1 MSALDRNEL
10 TLKYWRYNLQL
21 DSQFMEAIEYGE
33 LHPSNFSAFSNRYA
47 LLIQAIGAELDS
59 LFKFFCGFDLSAR
72 KSIYDYAGQILQNN
86 PNIVNQKIKLRQF
99 GLAIQPFQGW
109 DATHAAQSLS
119 WWSAFTNIKHNRSA
133 HIQESSQQNTLNILG
148 ALYLLEMLCLR
159 KISEATHEPDVYDIR
174 SNLFTLE
181 NWTTTPETIDDAFML
196 LADIIESDGSESDLK
211 FDA

>member
-10 TLKYWRYNLQL
+10 TLKYWRYYLQL
-21 DSQFMEAIEYGE
+21 ESLFMESIEYVE

-72 KSIYDYAGQILQNN
+72 KSISDYAGQILQNN

-99 GLAIQPFQGW
+99 GFEIQPFQGW

-133 HIQESSQQNTLNILG
+133 DIHESSQQNTVNILG

>member
-10 TLKYWRYNLQL
+10 TLKYWRYYLQL
-21 DSQFMEAIEYGE
+21 ESQFMESIEYVE

-59 LFKFFCGFDLSAR
+59 LFKFFCGFDLSGR
-72 KSIYDYAGQILQNN
+72 KNIADYAGQILQNN

-99 GLAIQPFQGW
+99 GFEIQPFEGW
-109 DATHAAQSLS
+109 NTTRAAQSLS
-119 WWSAFTNIKHNRSA
+119 WWITFTNIKHNRSA
-133 HIQESSQQNTLNILG
+133 HIQEASQQNTLNILG

-159 KISEATHEPDVYDIR
+159 KISETTHEPDVYDIR
-174 SNLFTLE
+174 SKLFMLE
-181 NWTTTPETIDDAFML
+181 NWTATPETIDDAFML
-196 LADIIESDGSESDLK
+196 LGDIIDSENPESDLR

>member
-1 MSALDRNEL
+1 VSTVDRNEL
-10 TLKYWRYNLQL
+10 TLKYWRYYLQL
-21 DSQFMEAIEYGE
+21 ESQFMESIEYVE
-33 LHPSNFSAFSNRYA
+33 LHSGNSSTFSNRYA

-59 LFKFFCGFDLSAR
+59 LFKLFCDFDLSAR
-72 KSIYDYAGQILQNN
+72 KSISDYASQILRNN

-99 GLAIQPFQGW
+99 GFEIQPFQGW
-109 DATHAAQSLS
+109 DATRAAQSLT

-133 HIQESSQQNTLNILG
+133 HIQEASQQNTLNILG

-159 KISEATHEPDVYDIR
+159 KISEITHEPDVYDTR

-181 NWTTTPETIDDAFML
+181 NWTSTPETTDNAFML
-196 LADIIESDGSESDLK
+196 LGDIIDSENPSSDLR

>member
-1 MSALDRNEL
+1 M
-10 TLKYWRYNLQL
+10 QL
-21 DSQFMEAIEYGE
+21 ESQFMESIEYVE

-72 KSIYDYAGQILQNN
+72 KSISDYAGQILQNN

-99 GLAIQPFQGW
+99 GFEIQPFQGW

>member
-10 TLKYWRYNLQL
+10 TLKYWRYYLQL
-21 DSQFMEAIEYGE
+21 ESQFMESIEYVE

-72 KSIYDYAGQILQNN
+72 KSISDYAGQILQSN

-99 GLAIQPFQGW
+99 GFEIQPFQGW

-133 HIQESSQQNTLNILG
+133 HIQEASQQNTLNILG

-174 SNLFTLE
+174 SKLFTLE
-181 NWTTTPETIDDAFML
+181 NWTTTPETIDDAFIL
-196 LADIIESDGSESDLK
+196 LVDIIESDGSESDLK

>member
-10 TLKYWRYNLQL
+10 TLKYWRYYLQL
-21 DSQFMEAIEYGE
+21 ESQFMESIEYVE

-59 LFKFFCGFDLSAR
+59 LFKFFCGFYLSER
-72 KSIYDYAGQILQNN
+72 KNISNYAGQILQNN

-99 GLAIQPFQGW
+99 GFEIQPFQGW

-119 WWSAFTNIKHNRSA
+119 WWSTFTNIKHNRSA

>member
-1 MSALDRNEL
+1 
-10 TLKYWRYNLQL
+10 
-21 DSQFMEAIEYGE
+21 MESIEYVE

-72 KSIYDYAGQILQNN
+72 KSISYYAGQILQNN

-99 GLAIQPFQGW
+99 GFEIQPFQGW

-119 WWSAFTNIKHNRSA
+119 WWSTFTNIKHNRSA

>member
-1 MSALDRNEL
+1 
-10 TLKYWRYNLQL
+10 
-21 DSQFMEAIEYGE
+21 MESIEYVE

-47 LLIQAIGAELDS
+47 LLIQARGAELDS

-72 KSIYDYAGQILQNN
+72 KSISDYAGQILQNN
-86 PNIVNQKIKLRQF
+86 PNIINQKIKLRQF
-99 GLAIQPFQGW
+99 GFEIQPFQGW